1 MTALLIALPAV
12 RMRNSSQRP
21 RTTRVRNS
29 RRSAVL
35 GRALW
40 DELSGMAMFRSAK
53 ERWGNNL
60 MSF

>member
-1 MTALLIALPAV
+1 
-12 RMRNSSQRP
+12 
-21 RTTRVRNS
+21 
-29 RRSAVL
+29 VL